1 MFLGIVICCGL
12 GLCATWL
19 GGVQHVVGAPVIGM
33 FLGMLLSNLAGAT
46 ITARF
51 KAGAAFAS
59 KTILRLGIIL
69 AGGTLSFA
77 TIVGAGGSALPYII
91 ISIGFAFLTACL
103 IGKYLLKVSPKTR
116 VLVAGGTSICGGTA
130 IATLSAV
137 VEADEDET
145 AYAMTAIFLFDILA
159 TLMWPYVALGLDL
172 GPQKFSILAGI
183 AINDV
188 ASVTAAGATYDALL
202 GEGAVMA
209 DGVTGGELAVVVKL
223 TRVVMLVFVALAVMV
238 WHMGQQRKGT
248 VGPAGAEKAP
258 VWRTVGKAFP
268 LFILG
273 FLALAVLNTLVDF
286 SSVSLLGTT
295 LADLLKTANKY
306 LITVALVGVGCKIS
320 LRDLFT
326 KGYKPVL
333 LGGCTW
339 LAVAVVTLSYVIFL
353 M

>member
-1 MFLGIVICCGL
+1 MAMA
-12 GLCATWL
+12 ATWL

-91 ISIGFAFLTACL
+91 ISIGFAVLTACL

-202 GEGAVMA
+202 GEGAEPAPKTVYVSA
-209 DGVTGGELAVVVKL
+209 YEPAYFNVTVIGDQVWVEPKYVSSLYGTWGSSVRELL
-223 TRVVMLVFVALAVMV
+223 DRLV
-238 WHMGQQRKGT
+238 QRKLRS
-248 VGPAGAEKAP
+248 GAQWSRRSP
-258 VWRTVGKAFP
+258 CSSWDFWLWP
-268 LFILG
+268 SSIL
-273 FLALAVLNTLVDF
+273 
-286 SSVSLLGTT
+286 
-295 LADLLKTANKY
+295 
-306 LITVALVGVGCKIS
+306 
-320 LRDLFT
+320 
-326 KGYKPVL
+326 
-333 LGGCTW
+333 
-339 LAVAVVTLSYVIFL
+339 
-353 M
+353 